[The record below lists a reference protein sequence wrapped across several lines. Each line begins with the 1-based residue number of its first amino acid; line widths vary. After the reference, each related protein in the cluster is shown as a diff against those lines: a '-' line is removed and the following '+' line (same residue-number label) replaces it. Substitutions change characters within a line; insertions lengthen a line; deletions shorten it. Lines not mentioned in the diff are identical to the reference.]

1 TMSTTP
7 ASGGTIRLP
16 DAPVLAAGFAGA
28 AWLDTTGEVELLSP
42 SDAARRVAA
51 TRPILC
57 HGPATARRL
66 RIERLACFDLLE
78 LLAFARPARFC
89 LPTPRGLA
97 EALGLPLPRGLED
110 EVGTLH
116 QAMRAL
122 LAELAASSPD
132 PRIGRI
138 AWTMAK
144 GGWPWGPAVVAA
156 LGLEAAS
163 ERGSGLD
170 IWQKLPDWQD
180 YAPPPPPGNEP
191 VEPAAAPPRPA
202 QLP

>member
-1 TMSTTP
+1 P
-7 ASGGTIRLP
+7 ASGGPIRLP

-66 RIERLACFDLLE
+66 GIERFACFDLLE
-78 LLAFARPARFC
+78 LFAFARPARFC

-122 LAELAASSPD
+122 LAELAASSPA
-132 PRIGRI
+132 PRTARLAG
-138 AWTMAK
+138 TMAR
-144 GGWPWGPAVVAA
+144 GGGPGGPAVAPA
-156 LGLEAAS
+156 LGLGAGGG
-163 ERGSGLD
+163 RGSGPD
-170 IWQKLPDWQD
+170 IWQKLPAGRA
-180 YAPPPPPGNEP
+180 YPPPPPPGNEP
-191 VEPAAAPPRPA
+191 IEPAEARRRLA
-202 QLP
+202 QLLGED